1 MHSLHALDQKFA
13 ILDELPES
21 LYALVITHSHGELH
35 QRAAG
40 VLQWREALLTGELPS
55 EEQLSWPERQI
66 CRTILMRLEVLD
78 IVQYCHQ
85 QEELTDSVLESILE
99 GISSA
104 EDFSRKTAG
113 VDSFDD
119 KQAQRQKIRDR
130 DSQFE
135 DHEGLSDHLSSSSG
149 TSDEAAAGDSQN
161 ADSPRIQLSMHYTP
175 LSSKAIAT

>member
-35 QRAAG
+35 RRA
-40 VLQWREALLTGELPS
+40 ALLTGELPS

-113 VDSFDD
+113 VDGFDD

-135 DHEGLSDHLSSSSG
+135 DHEGLSDHLNSSSG
-149 TSDEAAAGDSQN
+149 TSDEAAAGDSQS
-161 ADSPRIQLSMHYTP
+161 ADFPGF
-175 LSSKAIAT
+175 SSRCTTHPSAAKR